1 MLTVYPTT
9 DEDEKQRRQYMNSNK
24 LVACSAALKTFPSR
38 TSIVSSHPISGPNSL
53 LNAQENVFIPWTW
66 LSTRFY
72 FFFWSFP
79 RLLSTY
85 LSDTHLSIQ
94 IVSLGSAEHRL
105 HWIVQRQLLLKP
117 MKKSSL
123 GVICV
128 FPKDGWLEILTRN
141 TNIKWHAGWF
151 SISMEF
157 WESIFLVRSFQLI
170 KPTVQQKLL
179 VMLKNSYLLVCLYR
193 ISNSILSFWHTC

>member
-1 MLTVYPTT
+1 
-9 DEDEKQRRQYMNSNK
+9 MNSNK
-24 LVACSAALKTFPSR
+24 LVASSAALKTFLSH

-66 LSTRFY
+66 LSTRIY
-72 FFFWSFP
+72 FFFLSFP

-105 HWIVQRQLLLKP
+105 HQIVHQTAPFEAYEEEFFGRHLCFCKRC
-117 MKKSSL
+117 MARNTNR
-123 GVICV
+123 I
-128 FPKDGWLEILTRN
+128 EILTRN
-141 TNIKWHAGWF
+141 SYIKRHAWWF

-170 KPTVQQKLL
+170 RPTMQQNLL
-179 VMLKNSYLLVCLYR
+179 VMLKNSCLLVGLYR
-193 ISNSILSFWHTC
+193 ISNSILSFWHIC